1 MPTHANEI
9 ELNFSI
15 LFFCFVLFFLLLENS
30 YSDESPLIPNEFLN
44 EPHITSH
51 NLGGDP
57 ILGVMI
63 ENEPDQWSSSVPNNV
78 VRALK
83 DKQVNQV
90 IQCDLFRFRLNC
102 SMCILF
108 VTFLFEG

>member
-1 MPTHANEI
+1 MICVQEHGIRSRTTNI
-9 ELNFSI
+9 NDFR
-15 LFFCFVLFFLLLENS
+15 FFIFLSLLGHS

-63 ENEPDQWSSSVPNNV
+63 ENEPDQWSSSVPSSV
-78 VRALK
+78 VRSLK
-83 DKQVNQV
+83 EKQVNQV
-90 IQCDLFRFRLNC
+90 KIEPPFR
-102 SMCILF
+102 
-108 VTFLFEG
+108 

>member
-1 MPTHANEI
+1 MKCDY
-9 ELNFSI
+9 LKFVSFV
-15 LFFCFVLFFLLLENS
+15 FFHYVLLLENS
-30 YSDESPLIPNEFLN
+30 YSDDSPLIPNEFLN

-63 ENEPDQWSSSVPNNV
+63 ENEPDQWSSSVPNSV
-78 VRALK
+78 VRSLK

-90 IQCDLFRFRLNC
+90 IQRDLF
-102 SMCILF
+102 IYI
-108 VTFLFEG
+108 

>member
-1 MPTHANEI
+1 M
-9 ELNFSI
+9 FD
-15 LFFCFVLFFLLLENS
+15 FS
-30 YSDESPLIPNEFLN
+30 YSDESPLIPNEFLT

-63 ENEPDQWSSSVPNNV
+63 ENESDQWSSSVPNSV
-78 VRALK
+78 VRSLK

-90 IQCDLFRFRLNC
+90 IQFFFCCFFRRHNFSHADINFVLY
-102 SMCILF
+102 CIL
-108 VTFLFEG
+108 